1 ARNEHHEAFAS
12 QLALALEPAGP
23 RAWHVRGTL
32 GTRAIDE
39 TFVADAPTS
48 YVRYLREVR
57 DAARARRT
65 GVVARE
71 RSWAPTLSVDGF
83 VEGVT
88 ALEASETGGLVG
100 VERLGPVVSNF
111 AIDADGL
118 PDSGWLERGLV
129 RIEQRREGAFGEV
142 P

>member
-1 ARNEHHEAFAS
+1 MPTQDGGRAPLDHFDLERTRRDGTLLSARNEHHEAFAS

-83 VEGVT
+83 VEGV
-88 ALEASETGGLVG
+88 A
-100 VERLGPVVSNF
+100 
-111 AIDADGL
+111 
-118 PDSGWLERGLV
+118 
-129 RIEQRREGAFGEV
+129 
-142 P
+142 